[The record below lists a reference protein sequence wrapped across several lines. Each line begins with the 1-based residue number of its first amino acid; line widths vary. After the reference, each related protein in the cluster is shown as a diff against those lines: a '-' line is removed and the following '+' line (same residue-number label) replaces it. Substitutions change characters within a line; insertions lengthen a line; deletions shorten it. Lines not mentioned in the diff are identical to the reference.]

1 VIATLTTLLLPSL
14 MLTSYAAVLRGN
26 TRLFEEVRKVVLR
39 AYPDLAPEALPMHM
53 LEWAQMIERDRQLG
67 LGTGMK

>member
-1 VIATLTTLLLPSL
+1 VTLTLLSHLRSH
-14 MLTSYAAVLRGN
+14 RGN

-39 AYPDLAPEALPMHM
+39 AFPDLAPEALPMHM
-53 LEWAQMIERDRQLG
+53 LEWAQMIERDRLLG